1 MRRRYLYIA
10 VAILAF
16 AMLPSAHAQ
25 TWYLGEIRFVAFNFA
40 PEGWLFAT
48 GRSSP
53 LTKTKRS
60 SSC

>member
-40 PEGWLFAT
+40 RRLGSLQRADL
-48 GRSSP
+48 RH
-53 LTKTKRS
+53 
-60 SSC
+60 